1 MRFGIPLLDQRVAP
15 RCTIADSV
23 LLITLKR
30 RRILGQSTVGLD
42 HATWMDLA
50 RLLAEEAVDTLVCG
64 GISRANRE
72 TILSYDV
79 DVIDNV
85 AGTAQE
91 VVEALRRG
99 GLTSGFGL
107 GVQES
112 GTAGGAPGDARWDG
126 DAGAAGEAKQ
136 ATAAIEIDC
145 LACAGRPCL
154 RGAACPLVGIRELAV
169 DTPEAMLEAAWDVAC
184 EDERM
189 LCRLAELVYFAL
201 EMGYAKLG
209 VAFCADLLEPASV
222 LVGVLRRFFDVLP
235 VCCRVGA
242 PSAEEPRLM
251 SCNPAGQAA
260 VMNRAAT
267 DLNVLVGLCVGADA
281 VFSRESRAPVTTIFV
296 KDKSLANNPI
306 GAVYSHYHLQE
317 I

>member
-72 TILSYDV
+72 TMLSYDV

-112 GTAGGAPGDARWDG
+112 GTAGGAPGDARRDG
-126 DAGAAGEAKQ
+126 DAGDAGEGTEPWFTADSPTE

-201 EMGYAKLG
+201 EMGYAKL
-209 VAFCADLLEPASV
+209 
-222 LVGVLRRFFDVLP
+222 
-235 VCCRVGA
+235 
-242 PSAEEPRLM
+242 
-251 SCNPAGQAA
+251 
-260 VMNRAAT
+260 
-267 DLNVLVGLCVGADA
+267 
-281 VFSRESRAPVTTIFV
+281 
-296 KDKSLANNPI
+296 
-306 GAVYSHYHLQE
+306 
-317 I
+317 